1 MTNTNGSNNDTA
13 MTDIPT
19 GPKGARRLTDAVAV
33 TPAANRVHPAI
44 AELPKVIEGGQR
56 AEPAVDRSKLKKLE
70 EDAER
75 LRRQVEE
82 KETRNRKSMRDW
94 DRGQREME
102 IAGLRSELAE
112 EALRAL
118 NGEAEGQ
125 AAF

>member
-1 MTNTNGSNNDTA
+1 

-19 GPKGARRLTDAVAV
+19 GPKGARRPTEAIVV
-33 TPAANRVHPAI
+33 TPTANRVHPAI
-44 AELPKVIEGGQR
+44 AELPKVVEGGQR
-56 AEPAVDRSKLKKLE
+56 AEPVVDRSKIKKLE

-75 LRRQVEE
+75 LRRELADR
-82 KETRNRKSMRDW
+82 ETRNRKSTRDW

-112 EALRAL
+112 EALRSL
-118 NGEAEGQ
+118 NGESEGQ